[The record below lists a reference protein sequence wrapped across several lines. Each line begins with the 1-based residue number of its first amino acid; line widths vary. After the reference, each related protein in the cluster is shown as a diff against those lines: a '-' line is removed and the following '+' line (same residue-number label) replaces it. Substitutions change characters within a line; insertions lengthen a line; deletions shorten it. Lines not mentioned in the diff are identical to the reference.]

1 MIPKELRKML
11 LNCEKMEEA
20 AFLGLTKD
28 LCWVEYSLSLGLV
41 RASRWDQH
49 EYYWEGANI
58 TA

>member
-1 MIPKELRKML
+1 ML

-28 LCWVEYSLSLGLV
+28 LCWVEYSLHLGLV
-41 RASRWDQH
+41 RASRRDQC
-49 EYYWEGANI
+49 EYYREGANT